1 MYRSNKK
8 MIMKRAGLSTAIA
21 VGALVTGAGIAG
33 ASTHTS
39 SKDAAPSFSA
49 ADGRSSTDSRSAKGG
64 PVGGHRGHRG
74 PGGVVT
80 AVTGTTLTVQDRAG
94 NSTAFTI
101 DSSTAVTRERAAAT
115 LADLAVGENVRIVP
129 SAPGSTTASSVEI
142 ELANIAGKV
151 VSVSGD
157 TVTVS
162 NRDGNNSTVV
172 VTGSTTYSKNGA
184 SATLADVAVGSFIFA
199 EGTLDSTLTTLHA
212 GTVGI
217 GQAKFGGAPDGLAQP
232 GPGGG
237 FVDKGHGGFDA
248 MGGGY

>member
-8 MIMKRAGLSTAIA
+8 MFMKRAGLSTAIA
-21 VGALVTGAGIAG
+21 VGALATGAGIAG

-39 SKDAAPSFSA
+39 SRDAAPSFSA
-49 ADGRSSTDSRSAKGG
+49 ADGRSSTDSRSAMGG
-64 PVGGHRGHRG
+64 LVGGHRGHRG

-101 DSSTAVTRERAAAT
+101 NSSTVVTRERAAAT
-115 LADLAVGENVRIVP
+115 LADLTVGENVRIVP
-129 SAPGSTTASSVEI
+129 SAPGSTASSVEI

-157 TVTVS
+157 TITVS

-172 VTGSTTYSKNGA
+172 VTGSTTYSKNGV

-212 GTVGI
+212 STVGI

-237 FVDKGHGGFDA
+237 FADKGHGGFDA
-248 MGGGY
+248 MGGGR